1 MESTVRTR
9 PRRTQAERTAETRAR
24 LLDAALECIAERGY
38 EGTTGAEIARRAG
51 LSRGAQ
57 LNHFPT
63 KGELMVVA
71 LEHLYARRDAEFR
84 TAISELP
91 PGPDRLERAIDL
103 LWSFIEE
110 PTFLVWLE
118 LTLAARTDPQL
129 RTRMVELERTFH
141 EVTDRTWHDL
151 FPGDDSNPIY
161 RIAPSFAWALLDG
174 LGLERA
180 SGSINDEHIT
190 EILTAFKGLARLLLG
205 EAGGGTGS

>member
-1 MESTVRTR
+1 VESSVRSR

-38 EGTTGAEIARRAG
+38 DGTTGAEIARRAG

-71 LEHLYARRDAEFR
+71 LEHLYARRNAEFR

-91 PGPDRLERAIDL
+91 PGPDRLERAIDM

-110 PTFLVWLE
+110 PAFVVWLE

-129 RTRMVELERTFH
+129 RARMIELEQGFH
-141 EVTDRTWHDL
+141 EITDRTWRDL
-151 FPGDDSNPIY
+151 FPGDESNPIY
-161 RIAPSFAWALLDG
+161 RIAPSFAWSLLDG
-174 LGLERA
+174 LGLSRV
-180 SGSINDEHIT
+180 SGSRNDEHIT
-190 EILTAFKGLARLLLG
+190 EILTAFKALARLMLG
-205 EAGGGTGS
+205 DVAGGSGS